1 MQERLAYIALNQ
13 MAGLGPVGVRRLIV
27 ALGSPQAIWT
37 ASEEDLCSVQGIG
50 EKTAQAI
57 LRDRDVAEPE
67 QEETRALAQGIRLIT
82 PLDAEYPSGLS
93 SIHNP
98 PLVLYVKGSLR
109 VEDARALAVVGSR
122 SASPYGLSTAER
134 LSYQAAQCGLT
145 VVSGLARGID
155 TAAHRGALKA
165 GGRTI
170 AVLGSA
176 LDCLYPVENEVLAE
190 EIARSGA
197 VMSEY
202 PLGRVA
208 DRQTFPYRNRI
219 VSGLS
224 LGTLVV
230 ESEQKGGSMH
240 TADAAMEQGR
250 SVLAVPGRVDL
261 PGARGPHFLLK
272 NGARLVESIEDV
284 LAEFEFEMP
293 DLSAP
298 EAEVSVRPEVVLGV
312 EERRIVEQLWVGP
325 LQVDELGRACA
336 IASPVLS
343 GILLSLEMKRI
354 VRTLPGGVIELA
366 TDVRRVNK
374 VESTNE

>member
-37 ASEEDLCSVQGIG
+37 ASEEDLSSVQGIG

-122 SASPYGLSTAER
+122 SASPYGLSTADR

-176 LDCLYPVENEVLAE
+176 LDCLYPLENEVLAE